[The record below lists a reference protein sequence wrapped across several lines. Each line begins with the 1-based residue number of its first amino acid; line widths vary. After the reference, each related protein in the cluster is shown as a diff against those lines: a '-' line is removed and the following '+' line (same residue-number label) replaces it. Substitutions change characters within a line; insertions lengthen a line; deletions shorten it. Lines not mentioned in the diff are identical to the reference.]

1 MTLLQSLAEL
11 ATDIARAAADQ
22 RLEVAEIVEI
32 AGDLI
37 AVGRA
42 IRELATNP
50 EAVARAEA
58 TRERVRARREARRVA
73 RLR

>member
-32 AGDLI
+32 AGDLRTL
-37 AVGRA
+37 V
-42 IRELATNP
+42 RELGDTEDPAPSSQPGDVPSMRWPSEIPTGSS
-50 EAVARAEA
+50 EE
-58 TRERVRARREARRVA
+58 
-73 RLR
+73 